1 MFPAYAYLSGYDRH
15 KKLINDYLLLS
26 GKSLDSLRRDTS
38 RDKTDH
44 DVIRENH
51 RFLWE
56 DEEVADTWENR
67 LARKYYDKLFKEYC
81 ICDLSYYKHNK
92 VALRWRT
99 EKEVVVGKGQFEC
112 GNKKCNVKDGLRSW
126 EVNFG
131 YEEHGEKKNALVKLR
146 LCPECSE
153 KLNYKTKKRE
163 VKRQKALKRL
173 GTSPDKSQISSSS
186 NESPGTETAI
196 KVVAENGDKPEDSQ
210 SSETD
215 DTNIWKGKPVEGVE
229 KSREEEFEE
238 YLADLFL

>member
-26 GKSLDSLRRDTS
+26 GKSLSNLKRDTS

-56 DEEVADTWENR
+56 DEEVPDTWENR
-67 LARKYYDKLFKEYC
+67 LAKKYYDKLFKEYC
-81 ICDLSYYKHNK
+81 ICDLTYYKLNK

-99 EKEVVVGKGQFEC
+99 EKEVVVGKGQFQC
-112 GNKKCNVKDGLRSW
+112 ANKKCTMKEGLRSW
-126 EVNFG
+126 EVNFA

-146 LCPECSE
+146 LCPDCSE

-173 GTSPDKSQISSSS
+173 GISPEKSQGSSTSS
-186 NESPGTETAI
+186 QVPEATIKLEINEKDSTA
-196 KVVAENGDKPEDSQ
+196 DPQPSQPEDS
-210 SSETD
+210 D
-215 DTNIWKGKPVEGVE
+215 IWKGKPVEGVE